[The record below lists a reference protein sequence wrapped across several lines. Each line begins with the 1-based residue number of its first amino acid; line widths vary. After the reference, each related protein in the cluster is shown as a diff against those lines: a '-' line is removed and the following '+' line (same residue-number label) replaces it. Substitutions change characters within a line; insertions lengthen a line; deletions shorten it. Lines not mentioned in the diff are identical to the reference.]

1 MIIIRPLIDVLGKI
15 MKLPKNSYLDPTT
28 LGSGVPSASNWLR
41 GDGSWQP
48 ITPGPTI
55 YGLFAQT
62 SLGPYIHATTVE
74 TTLIGTGVGSL
85 SVPANGFQAGD
96 SFVAK
101 MCGNISS
108 ANIET
113 IHIRVKSNGNVIAD
127 AGVFTLNLATN
138 KHFELVIDFT
148 VTKIGGPGVAEL
160 FVNGQFSY
168 NKNANNNIDGIN
180 FSLIDNTIFDTTT
193 PLILNITAQWG
204 SANINNSIQSQ
215 NFVLNKTY

>member
-48 ITPGPTI
+48 ITPGL
-55 YGLFAQT
+55 YAQT
-62 SLGPYIHATTVE
+62 ALGTNITNTIVE
-74 TTLIGTGVGSL
+74 TSLIGAGVGSL
-85 SVPANGFQAGD
+85 TVPANGFQVGD

-101 MCGNISS
+101 LCGLLSC
-108 ANIET
+108 ANNET
-113 IHIRVKSNGNVIAD
+113 IRIRVKSNGVTIGD
-127 AGVFTLNLATN
+127 LGVFLMNTTTN
-138 KHFELVIDFT
+138 KFFDLVVDFT

-160 FVNGQFSY
+160 FVNGQYVY
-168 NKNANNNIDGIN
+168 NQDTAGLLRGIN
-180 FSLIDNTIFDTTT
+180 FALISNTIFDTTV
-193 PLILNITAQWG
+193 LNALSITAQWG

>member
-48 ITPGPTI
+48 ITPGPTL
-55 YGLFAQT
+55 YGLYAQT
-62 SLGPYIHATTVE
+62 ALGPNISATITE

-85 SVPANGFQAGD
+85 TVPANGFQVGD
-96 SFVAK
+96 SFIAK

-108 ANIET
+108 ANNET
-113 IHIRVKSNGNVIAD
+113 VHIRVRSNGTVIAD

-138 KHFELVIDFT
+138 KHFELSIDFT

-193 PLILNITAQWG
+193 GLTLNITAQWG
-204 SANINNSIQSQ
+204 STNINNSIQSQ
-215 NFVLNKTY
+215 NFVLSKTY